1 MSAERG
7 PRAVCVL
14 TGSATDAL
22 QWRGIPTEAEGGRGP
37 FEHVVHV
44 ERFSHADERADHER
58 LEAIWRE
65 LQDAREDMADD
76 SSILILGL
84 GDSDSG
90 RHRRTVR
97 RVLGWL
103 IDGISS
109 GATNE
114 FGIDL
119 AVNALELPPS
129 ANLRLVRE
137 RLDRFTEQPVP
148 AVSDVVLAYED
159 IVDDPIRSALVA
171 EEL

>member
-1 MSAERG
+1 MSAEHGR
-7 PRAVCVL
+7 RAVCVL
-14 TGSATDAL
+14 TGSATDDL
-22 QWRGIPTEAEGGRGP
+22 GWHGIPTEAEGTRGP
-37 FEHVVHV
+37 YEHVVHV
-44 ERFSHADERADHER
+44 ERFSHTDDRADHER

-65 LQDAREDMADD
+65 LEDGREDMADN

-84 GDSDSG
+84 GDSDAG
-90 RHRRTVR
+90 RHRRAVR
-97 RVLGWL
+97 KVLSWL

-109 GATNE
+109 SATNE

-129 ANLRLVRE
+129 AHLRIVRE

-159 IVDDPIRSALVA
+159 IIDDPIRSALVA